1 MPEYQDI
8 YDIHRNLTGKIIQR
22 GQPRID
28 GEFVLVVHL
37 LLFDQHGRFLVQKRV
52 EQKAS
57 FPDMWDISTGGMAQA
72 GDTSQSAVTREAQEE
87 LGIILDFSNTA
98 PIFSFRSQNT
108 FDDYWL
114 AEINSEN
121 LNFKLQSEEVA
132 EIRWITEQEWL
143 ELIATHQVIP
153 YSFQNMLF
161 DLYKAQFSGTR
172 IFPFGNPEIIKG
184 AIFDMDGLLLD
195 TEKICDKTW
204 NQAGEQFH
212 FTDIER
218 AKKSCIGLNE
228 ASTREFFK
236 SNYPDFDYD
245 GFRALSR
252 KLTQEALAEK
262 IPVKQG
268 AEEILI
274 MLKQKQIA
282 LAIAS
287 STREVTVRNQL
298 ERAGLLQYFDKII
311 TGDMVQKGKPNP
323 EIFTK
328 ACEAL
333 QLAPETCIAF
343 EDSVNG
349 IRSAYRAKTFPIHI
363 PDLHPANMET
373 SSMSWK
379 KFSSLLEAKNYF
391 MNIL

>member
-22 GQPRID
+22 GQPRNN

-37 LLFDQHGRFLVQKRV
+37 LLFDQQGRFLVQKRV
-52 EQKAS
+52 EHKAS
-57 FPDMWDISTGGMAQA
+57 FPDMWDISTGGMAQT

-87 LGIILDFSNTA
+87 LGIILDFGNTA

-121 LNFKLQSEEVA
+121 LNFKLQSEEVS
-132 EIRWITEQEWL
+132 EVRWVTEQEWL
-143 ELIATHQVIP
+143 ALLSTHQVIP
-153 YSFQNMLF
+153 YSFQNILF
-161 DLYKAQFSGTR
+161 DLYKAHFSGTR
-172 IFPFGNPEIIKG
+172 VFPFGNPEIIKG

-204 NQAGEQFH
+204 NEAGKIFH
-212 FTDIER
+212 LTDIEH
-218 AKKSCIGLNE
+218 AKRECIGLNE
-228 ASTREFFK
+228 SSTKEFFNI
-236 SNYPDFDYD
+236 NYPDFDYD

-252 KLTQEALAEK
+252 KLTKQALAEY

-282 LAIAS
+282 LAVAS
-287 STREVTVRNQL
+287 STREVTVKNQL
-298 ERAGLLQYFDKII
+298 ERAGLLQYFDRII

-323 EIFTK
+323 EIFMK

-333 QLAPETCIAF
+333 QLPPEHCIAF

-363 PDLHPANMET
+363 PDLHPANIET
-373 SSMSWK
+373 TSMSWK
-379 KFSSLLEAKNYF
+379 KFSSLIDAKNYLE
-391 MNIL
+391 NIL

>member
-1 MPEYQDI
+1 MREYQDI
-8 YDIHRNLTGKIIQR
+8 YDIHRNLTGKTIQR
-22 GQPRID
+22 GQPRKN

-37 LLFDQHGRFLVQKRV
+37 LLFDQKGRFLVQKRV
-52 EQKAS
+52 EHKAS
-57 FPDMWDISTGGMAQA
+57 FPDMWDISTGGMAQT
-72 GDTSQSAVTREAQEE
+72 GDTSLTAITREAQEE
-87 LGIILDFSNTA
+87 LGITLDFSNTA

-132 EIRWITEQEWL
+132 ETRWVTEQEWL
-143 ELIATHQVIP
+143 ALIATHQVIP

-161 DLYKAQFSGTR
+161 DLYKAHFSGTR
-172 IFPFGNPEIIKG
+172 VFPFGNPEIIKG

-195 TEKICDKTW
+195 TEKICDNSW
-204 NQAGEQFH
+204 DEAGKIFH
-212 FTDIER
+212 FSDIEH

-228 ASTREFFK
+228 AGTREFFEI
-236 SNYPDFDYD
+236 NYPDFDYT

-252 KLTQEALAEK
+252 KLTKEALAES

-282 LAIAS
+282 LAVAS
-287 STREVTVRNQL
+287 STREITVKNLL

-328 ACEAL
+328 ACKAL

-363 PDLHPANMET
+363 PDLHPENMET
-373 SSMSWK
+373 SS
-379 KFSSLLEAKNYF
+379 
-391 MNIL
+391 